1 MKPINAPERCNA
13 RVKRLAQVR
22 FMTLRIEHTPP
33 TETDRGGPGRLL
45 AAFRD
50 FAIRALGCL
59 EAARP

>member
-1 MKPINAPERCNA
+1 MA
-13 RVKRLAQVR
+13 
-22 FMTLRIEHTPP
+22 LRIEHTPP
-33 TETDRGGPGRLL
+33 TETDRGWPSRLL